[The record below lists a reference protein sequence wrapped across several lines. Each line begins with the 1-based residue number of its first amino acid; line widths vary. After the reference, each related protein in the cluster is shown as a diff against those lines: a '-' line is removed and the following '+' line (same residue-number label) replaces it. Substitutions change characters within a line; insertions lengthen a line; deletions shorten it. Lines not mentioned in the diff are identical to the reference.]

1 MPPRPKVPLARPNPL
16 RNMKPIKAPTALSR
30 KAAMG
35 AARGKTRPACP
46 NPQCTKPQIED
57 GICHNCG
64 TVVDDSNIVSE
75 IQFGESS
82 SGAAIVQGSH
92 VGADQGGAQTMG
104 PAFRR
109 AGGGESN
116 KENTLREG
124 QCHEH

>member
-1 MPPRPKVPLARPNPL
+1 MPPRPRPPPVARPNPL
-16 RNMKPIKAPTALSR
+16 RNMKPIKAPTPLSR

-35 AARGKTRPACP
+35 AGRLKSRPACP
-46 NPQCTKPQIED
+46 NPQCNKPQIED
-57 GICHNCG
+57 GVCHNCG
-64 TVVDDSNIVSE
+64 TVVDDSNIVAE

-82 SGAAIVQGSH
+82 SGAAVVQGAH
-92 VGADQGGAQTMG
+92 VGADQGGAQTLG

-124 QCHEH
+124 QC